1 MLLLS
6 HYNSRGEI
14 WTGYDGELG
23 TGYIS
28 SISPAKS
35 HRVVIPY
42 TAGWSWEGQS
52 RIHRFN
58 YLADNA
64 EVTKRGEEL
73 AWNFDLLEMGYE
85 WDEGQCQDYQWYY
98 PGGLG
103 YQVL

>member
-1 MLLLS
+1 MLLPS
-6 HYNSRGEI
+6 HYKSRGDI
-14 WTGYDGELG
+14 WAGHVCELG
-23 TGYIS
+23 TGHVS

-35 HRVVIPY
+35 HWVVTPY

-73 AWNFDLLEMGYE
+73 AWNFDLAEMGYE
-85 WDEGQCQDYQWYY
+85 WNEEQRRDYQWHY
-98 PGGLG
+98 PEGLG